1 MNLAEIALRPG
12 RDPARAG
19 HPAFRDA
26 TGAVSNAGFQAMV
39 AALAADLASLGIKPC
54 DKVVFRMTNSA
65 DFAAAF
71 LACVWL
77 GAVPVLQNS
86 QLGRSELEHIVNLS
100 DPALFLLADH
110 MRDDAATAGLRPSV
124 KRMVVTGDGLID
136 LLKRNPLPVR
146 PRESGDPG
154 PQRDGSRHAALDS
167 RLPGNERLPLCFD
180 ASPDTPAFIVFTS
193 GTTGKPK
200 GVVHAHRWLE
210 ALGDSNRA
218 RVPPQKGDVILAT
231 GEWSFISALG
241 HNVLFPLRNG
251 TTGSIMEDR
260 AAPER
265 ILQTIERDRVT
276 LLHSVATL
284 YRRILATP
292 GIESRHDLSS
302 LRGANSTGEPLED
315 AVRKEWQARFG
326 CPIWEHYGISEAQ
339 MVIGDGPDIPKKE
352 GSTGRTWGARAAVVD
367 ANLEALPPDSVGT
380 LAFGADYPGFFLGY
394 LGDEATTRATLRGG
408 WYVTS
413 DLARIDG
420 DGYVFIMGRADDC
433 FKSKG
438 VLIAP
443 RELEDAILGLGSFA
457 EACVFPIPD
466 REIGNRIGAALVLR
480 PGASAGIADRAALAT
495 ALSGRIAAFK
505 LPHSVTVLD
514 QLPKNANGKTQRS
527 QVADL
532 ALGS

>member
-1 MNLAEIALRPG
+1 M
-12 RDPARAG
+12 
-19 HPAFRDA
+19 
-26 TGAVSNAGFQAMV
+26 
-39 AALAADLASLGIKPC
+39 DLARLGVKAG
-54 DKVVFRMTNSA
+54 DKIIFRMTNSA
-65 DFAAAF
+65 EFAAVF

-77 GAVPVLQNS
+77 GAIPVLQNS
-86 QLGRSELEHIVNLS
+86 QLGQSELEHIVGLS
-100 DPALFLLADH
+100 DPSLFLLAKD
-110 MRDDAATAGLRPSV
+110 MRDDPATAGLRPGV
-124 KRMVVTGDGLID
+124 ARMIVTDQGLVSTTGEKPPSASTLALAPFD
-136 LLKRNPLPVR
+136 TDRN
-146 PRESGDPG
+146 
-154 PQRDGSRHAALDS
+154 A
-167 RLPGNERLPLCFD
+167 
-180 ASPDTPAFIVFTS
+180 PAFIVFTS

-218 RVPPQKGDVILAT
+218 RVPPQQGDVILAT

-265 ILQTIERDRVT
+265 ILQTIARDRVT

-292 GIESRHDLSS
+292 GIEHRYDLTS

-315 AVRKEWQARFG
+315 SVRKEWQARFG

-352 GSTGRTWGARAAVVD
+352 GSTGRTWGARAAIVD
-367 ANLEALPPDSVGT
+367 EDLTTLPAGSVGT

-394 LGDEATTRATLRGG
+394 LGDDKTTRATLRGG
-408 WYVTS
+408 FFVTS
-413 DLARIDG
+413 DLARMDD

-443 RELEDAILGLGSFA
+443 RELEDAILGLGHVE

-466 REIGNRIGAALVLR
+466 SEIGNRIGAALVLAR
-480 PGASAGIADRAALAT
+480 RRRRCSGRQGGAGGRAIWPHRAVQATAPRDRAAAAPQERQRQDAAEPSRPHGARAIASRVCVAVEGGDDAT
-495 ALSGRIAAFK
+495 FVIPGHQRLRETLDDHAFK
-505 LPHSVTVLD
+505 SS
-514 QLPKNANGKTQRS
+514 R
-527 QVADL
+527 
-532 ALGS
+532 

>member
-1 MNLAEIALRPG
+1 MNLAEIALRLG
-12 RDPARAG
+12 RDGGRAD

-26 TGAVSNAGFQAMV
+26 GGAIGNAEFQRMV
-39 AALAADLASLGIKPC
+39 AALAADLGRCVTAG
-54 DKVVFRMTNSA
+54 DKVVFRMTNSVE
-65 DFAAAF
+65 FAAAF
-71 LACVWL
+71 LACVWI
-77 GAVPVLQNS
+77 GAIPVLQNS
-86 QLGRSELEHIVNLS
+86 QFGRSELEHIVKLS
-100 DPALFLLADH
+100 DPVLFLLAEH
-110 MRDDAATAGLRPSV
+110 MRDDPATEGLKPNVRRMIVTGGGLVTASGEKTAATA
-124 KRMVVTGDGLID
+124 T
-136 LLKRNPLPVR
+136 PLP
-146 PRESGDPG
+146 
-154 PQRDGSRHAALDS
+154 AA
-167 RLPGNERLPLCFD
+167 FD
-180 ASPDTPAFIVFTS
+180 ASRDTPAFIVFTS

-218 RVPPQKGDVILAT
+218 RVPPQPDDVILAT

-260 AAPER
+260 ASPER

-276 LLHSVATL
+276 LLHSVTTL

-292 GIESRHDLSS
+292 GVEHRYDLRS

-315 AVRKEWQARFG
+315 SVRKEWQTRFG

-339 MVIGDGPDIPKKE
+339 MVIGDGPNIAKKE
-352 GSTGRTWGARAAVVD
+352 GSTGRTWGARAVVVD
-367 ANLEALPPDSVGT
+367 EQLSSLPPGSAGT

-394 LGDEATTRATLRGG
+394 LGDEQQTHATVRGG
-408 WYVTS
+408 LFVTG
-413 DLARIDG
+413 DLARIDA

-443 RELEDAILGLGSFA
+443 RELEEAILSLGQFE

-466 REIGNRIGAALVLR
+466 REIGHQIGAAVVPR
-480 PGASAGIADRAALAT
+480 PAIQQGFADKITLGS
-495 ALSGRIAAFK
+495 ALSGRIAPFK
-505 LPHSVTVLD
+505 MPHQVFVLD
-514 QLPKNANGKTQRS
+514 RLPKNANGKTQRS
-527 QVADL
+527 EVARMAL
-532 ALGS
+532 AVPARSGF

>member
-19 HPAFRDA
+19 HAAFRDS
-26 TGAVSNAGFQAMV
+26 TGAITNAAFQAMV
-39 AALAADLASLGIKPC
+39 ATLTADLAKLGIKPD
-54 DKVVFRMTNSA
+54 DKVVFRMTNTA

-77 GAVPVLQNS
+77 GAIPVLQNS

-100 DPALFLLADH
+100 DPALFLLAEH
-110 MRDDAATAGLRPSV
+110 MRDDNATAGLKPAV
-124 KRMVVTGDGLID
+124 KRMIVTGQGLVAIDGAEATSSA
-136 LLKRNPLPVR
+136 PALPA
-146 PRESGDPG
+146 P
-154 PQRDGSRHAALDS
+154 
-167 RLPGNERLPLCFD
+167 FD
-180 ASPDTPAFIVFTS
+180 AGRDTPAFVVFTS

-218 RVPPQKGDVILAT
+218 RVPSQHGDVILAT

-292 GIESRHDLSS
+292 GIESRYDLSS

-315 AVRKEWQARFG
+315 AVRREWQARFG

-352 GSTGRTWGARAAVVD
+352 GSTGRTWGARAAVID
-367 ANLEALPPDSVGT
+367 ENLNALPPESTGT

-394 LGDEATTRATLRGG
+394 LGDEATTKATLRGG

-480 PGASAGIADRAALAT
+480 PGTPAERADRPALTRALA
-495 ALSGRIAAFK
+495 GRIAPFK
-505 LPHSVTVLD
+505 LPHSVLVMD
-514 QLPKNANGKTQRS
+514 QLPKNANGKTLRS
-527 QVADL
+527 QVARIAL
-532 ALGS
+532 AQ

>member
-12 RDPARAG
+12 RDPGRTG
-19 HPAFRDA
+19 HPAFRAAD
-26 TGAVSNAGFQAMV
+26 GAVSNAEFQRMV
-39 AALAADLASLGIKPC
+39 GTLAADLARYVKAG
-54 DKVVFRMTNSA
+54 DKVVFRMTNSVE
-65 DFAAAF
+65 FAAAF
-71 LACVWL
+71 LACIWI

-86 QLGRSELEHIVNLS
+86 QLGRGELEHIVKLA
-100 DPALFLLADH
+100 DPTLFLLAEH
-110 MRDDAATAGLRPSV
+110 MRNDAATDGLSPEVR
-124 KRMVVTGDGLID
+124 RMIVTGNGLVSASGETAAAAT
-136 LLKRNPLPVR
+136 LLPAAF
-146 PRESGDPG
+146 DT
-154 PQRDGSRHAALDS
+154 SR
-167 RLPGNERLPLCFD
+167 
-180 ASPDTPAFIVFTS
+180 DTPAFIVFTS

-218 RVPPQKGDVILAT
+218 RVPPQPGDVILAT

-260 AAPER
+260 ASPER

-292 GIESRHDLSS
+292 GVEHRYALRS

-315 AVRKEWQARFG
+315 SVRKEWQARFG

-339 MVIGDGPDIPKKE
+339 MVIGDSPHIAKKE
-352 GSTGRTWGARAAVVD
+352 GSTGRTWGARALVVD
-367 ANLEALPPDSVGT
+367 EQLSPLPAGSAGT

-394 LGDEATTRATLRGG
+394 LGDAKQTNATVRGG
-408 WYVTS
+408 LFVTS
-413 DLARIDG
+413 DLARIDA
-420 DGYVFIMGRADDC
+420 DGHVFIMGRADDC

-443 RELEDAILGLGSFA
+443 RELEEAILSLGQFE

-466 REIGNRIGAALVLR
+466 REIGHKIGAAVVPR
-480 PGASAGIADRAALAT
+480 PAAKQNFADQTALSS
-495 ALSGRIAAFK
+495 ALSGRIAPFK
-505 LPHSVTVLD
+505 MPHQVFVLD
-514 QLPKNANGKTQRS
+514 RLPKNPNGKTQRS
-527 QVADL
+527 EVARMAL
-532 ALGS
+532 AAPARSGF

>member
-12 RDPARAG
+12 RDPAHADRA
-19 HPAFRDA
+19 AFRDS
-26 TGAVSNAGFQAMV
+26 TGAVTNADFQAMV
-39 AALAADLASLGIKPC
+39 TALVTDLVRLGVKPG
-54 DKVVFRMTNSA
+54 DKVVFRMTNTA

-77 GAVPVLQNS
+77 GAIPVLQNS
-86 QLGRSELEHIVNLS
+86 QLGRSELGHIVNLS

-110 MRDDAATAGLRPSV
+110 MRGDSATTGLKPAV
-124 KRMVVTGDGLID
+124 KRMIVTGQGLVAIDGA
-136 LLKRNPLPVR
+136 KAKPCSTPLPA
-146 PRESGDPG
+146 P
-154 PQRDGSRHAALDS
+154 
-167 RLPGNERLPLCFD
+167 FD
-180 ASPDTPAFIVFTS
+180 AGRDTPAFIVFTS

-218 RVPPQKGDVILAT
+218 RVPPQPGDVILAT

-284 YRRILATP
+284 FRRILATP
-292 GIESRHDLSS
+292 GIESRYDLSS

-339 MVIGDGPDIPKKE
+339 MVIGDGPNIPKKE
-352 GSTGRTWGARAAVVD
+352 GSTGKTWGARAAVID
-367 ANLEALPPDSVGT
+367 ESLNALPPGSVGT

-480 PGASAGIADRAALAT
+480 PGVSAQLADRPALT
-495 ALSGRIAAFK
+495 KALSGRIAPFK
-505 LPHSVTVLD
+505 LPHSVLVLD

-527 QVADL
+527 QVARL
-532 ALGS
+532 ALG

>member
-19 HPAFRDA
+19 HPAFNEA
-26 TGAVSNAGFQAMV
+26 AGAVSNADFQVMV
-39 AALAADLASLGIKPC
+39 AALAADLTKLGIKPG
-54 DKVVFRMTNSA
+54 DKIVFRMTNSA

-100 DPALFLLADH
+100 DPALFLLADR
-110 MRDDAATAGLRPSV
+110 MRDDGATAGLKPDV
-124 KRMVVTGDGLID
+124 KRMIVTGMGLKGMG
-136 LLKRNPLPVR
+136 LAGMAGEQSRASAKALPA
-146 PRESGDPG
+146 PS
-154 PQRDGSRHAALDS
+154 
-167 RLPGNERLPLCFD
+167 D
-180 ASPDTPAFIVFTS
+180 ASRDTPAFIVFTS

-218 RVPPQKGDVILAT
+218 RVPPQPGDVILAT

-292 GIESRHDLSS
+292 GIESRYDLSS

-367 ANLEALPPDSVGT
+367 ENLKALPPDSVGT
-380 LAFGADYPGFFLGY
+380 LAFGAEYAGLFLGY
-394 LGDEATTRATLRGG
+394 LGDETTTRATLRGG

-413 DLARIDG
+413 DLARIDA

-480 PGASAGIADRAALAT
+480 SGASAGIADRATLAT
-495 ALSGRIAAFK
+495 ALSGRIAPFK
-505 LPHSVTVLD
+505 LPHSVLVMD
-514 QLPKNANGKTQRS
+514 QLPKNPNGKTQRS
-527 QVADL
+527 QVARI
-532 ALGS
+532 ALGQSF

>member
-1 MNLAEIALRPG
+1 MNLAEIALQSG

-19 HPAFRDA
+19 HGAFRDS
-26 TGAVSNAGFQAMV
+26 TGAVANTDFQAMV
-39 AALAADLASLGIKPC
+39 AALVADLAKLGIKPG

-77 GAVPVLQNS
+77 GAIPVLQNS

-110 MRDDAATAGLRPSV
+110 MRDDFATAGLKPAV
-124 KRMVVTGDGLID
+124 KRMIVTPRGLVGMDGAQAT
-136 LLKRNPLPVR
+136 PQAPALPA
-146 PRESGDPG
+146 P
-154 PQRDGSRHAALDS
+154 
-167 RLPGNERLPLCFD
+167 FD
-180 ASPDTPAFIVFTS
+180 AGRDTPAFIVFTS

-210 ALGDSNRA
+210 ALGNSNRA
-218 RVPPQKGDVILAT
+218 RVPPQTGDVILAT

-292 GIESRHDLSS
+292 GIESRYDLSS

-339 MVIGDGPDIPKKE
+339 MVIGDGPTIPKKE

-367 ANLEALPPDSVGT
+367 ENLNALPPDSVGT

-394 LGDEATTRATLRGG
+394 LGDEVTTRATLRGG

-413 DLARIDG
+413 DLARIDA

-466 REIGNRIGAALVLR
+466 REIGNKIGAALVLR
-480 PGASAGIADRAALAT
+480 PGASTQLADRPTLAKALT
-495 ALSGRIAAFK
+495 GRIAPFK

-527 QVADL
+527 QVARL
-532 ALGS
+532 AMAQ

>member
-1 MNLAEIALRPG
+1 MNLAEIALRLG
-12 RDPARAG
+12 RDPARAD
-19 HPAFRDA
+19 HAAFRDS
-26 TGAVSNAGFQAMV
+26 TGAITNAAFQAMV
-39 AALAADLASLGIKPC
+39 AALVADLAKLGIKPG
-54 DKVVFRMTNSA
+54 DKVVFRMTNTA

-77 GAVPVLQNS
+77 GAIPVLQNS
-86 QLGRSELEHIVNLS
+86 QLGRGELEHIVNLS
-100 DPALFLLADH
+100 DPALFLLAEH
-110 MRDDAATAGLRPSV
+110 MREDFATAGLRPTV
-124 KRMVVTGDGLID
+124 KRMIVIGQGL
-136 LLKRNPLPVR
+136 V
-146 PRESGDPG
+146 
-154 PQRDGSRHAALDS
+154 ALDGPKATS
-167 RLPGNERLPLCFD
+167 STPTPPAPFD
-180 ASPDTPAFIVFTS
+180 AGRDTPAFIVFTS

-200 GVVHAHRWLE
+200 GVTHAHRWLE

-218 RVPPQKGDVILAT
+218 RVPPQTGDVILAT

-265 ILQTIERDRVT
+265 ILQTIERDHVT

-284 YRRILATP
+284 YRRILAMP
-292 GIESRHDLSS
+292 RIENRYDLSS

-339 MVIGDGPDIPKKE
+339 MVIGDGPNIPKKE
-352 GSTGRTWGARAAVVD
+352 GSTGKTWGARAAVID
-367 ANLEALPPDSVGT
+367 ENLNALPPDSVGT

-413 DLARIDG
+413 DLARIDA

-480 PGASAGIADRAALAT
+480 PGVSAQLADRPALTRALA
-495 ALSGRIAAFK
+495 GRIAPFK
-505 LPHSVTVLD
+505 LPHSVLVMD

-527 QVADL
+527 QVARL
-532 ALGS
+532 ALG

>member
-1 MNLAEIALRPG
+1 VNLAEIALRPG

-19 HPAFRDA
+19 HAAFRDT
-26 TGAVSNAGFQAMV
+26 TGAVSNADFQAMV
-39 AALAADLASLGIKPC
+39 AALANDLRHRVKPG
-54 DKVVFRMTNSA
+54 DKVIFRMTNSVE
-65 DFAAAF
+65 FAAAF
-71 LACVWL
+71 LACVWI

-100 DPALFLLADH
+100 NPALFLLAGH
-110 MRDDAATAGLRPSV
+110 MRDDNATAGLRPDV
-124 KRMVVTGDGLID
+124 KRMIVTGMGLEEMGLED
-136 LLKRNPLPVR
+136 MGLVDMAGEKSPAPAVALPALF
-146 PRESGDPG
+146 EA
-154 PQRDGSRHAALDS
+154 SR
-167 RLPGNERLPLCFD
+167 
-180 ASPDTPAFIVFTS
+180 DTPAFIVFTS

-218 RVPPQKGDVILAT
+218 RVPPQEGDVILAT

-292 GIESRHDLSS
+292 GIENRHDLSS

-367 ANLEALPPDSVGT
+367 ENLKALPPDSTGT

-480 PGASAGIADRAALAT
+480 SGAAAGIADRAALAT
-495 ALSGRIAAFK
+495 ALSGRIAPFK

-527 QVADL
+527 QVARL
-532 ALGS
+532 ALEQPFERA

>member
-19 HPAFRDA
+19 HAAFRDS
-26 TGAVSNAGFQAMV
+26 TGAVTNAAFQAMV
-39 AALAADLASLGIKPC
+39 AALGADLVKLGIKPG
-54 DKVVFRMTNSA
+54 DKVVFRMTNTA

-77 GAVPVLQNS
+77 GAIPVLQNS

-110 MRDDAATAGLRPSV
+110 MRDDAATAGLKPAV
-124 KRMVVTGDGLID
+124 KRMIVTGQGLVAVDGS
-136 LLKRNPLPVR
+136 KAGSSAPLPV
-146 PRESGDPG
+146 P
-154 PQRDGSRHAALDS
+154 
-167 RLPGNERLPLCFD
+167 FD
-180 ASPDTPAFIVFTS
+180 AGRDTQAFIVFTS

-200 GVVHAHRWLE
+200 GVIHAHRWLE

-218 RVPPQKGDVILAT
+218 RVLPQPGDVILAT

-292 GIESRHDLSS
+292 GIENRYDLSS

-352 GSTGRTWGARAAVVD
+352 GSTGKTWGARAAVVD
-367 ANLEALPPDSVGT
+367 ESLNALPPDGVGT

-394 LGDEATTRATLRGG
+394 LGDEATTKATLRGG

-413 DLARIDG
+413 DLARIDS

-480 PGASAGIADRAALAT
+480 PGVAAQLAERPALAH
-495 ALSGRIAAFK
+495 ALAGRIAPFK
-505 LPHSVTVLD
+505 LPHSVLVMD
-514 QLPKNANGKTQRS
+514 QLPKNPNGKTQRS
-527 QVADL
+527 QVART
-532 ALGS
+532 ALGQ